1 MSECK
6 VQNGVLPLVGHLKE
20 LNIGR
25 VNKCANVPPP
35 LNQIV
40 TVFPRN
46 LHLYIQRF
54 SLYSVK
60 LSEDPT

>member
-25 VNKCANVPPP
+25 VNECTNVPPP

-40 TVFPRN
+40 AVFPRN
-46 LHLYIQRF
+46 LHLYI
-54 SLYSVK
+54 
-60 LSEDPT
+60 